1 MGFRE
6 QSRNRQIQGAT
17 GNTIATGS
25 ACTGIVLL
33 KPMAGIPSHRVALFG
48 MAEHVVAKGQIAQ
61 PQQFRYRHLIRAR
74 QTFAAL
80 AAMAATQALLSLL
93 LQIFYGIAFGCRKG
107 PSALASFWAQF
118 KSLGLAAPRLRL
130 LIPWANKNR

>member
-25 ACTGIVLL
+25 AGTGIVLL
-33 KPMAGIPSHRVALFG
+33 KPMAGIPRHPVALFG

-61 PQQFRYRHLIRAR
+61 PQQFRNRHLIRAG
-74 QTFAAL
+74 QAFPAL
-80 AAMAATQALLSLL
+80 AAMAATQSLLSLL
-93 LQIFYGIAFGCRKG
+93 LQIFYGIAFPCRKG
-107 PSALASFWAQF
+107 SISFGQL
-118 KSLGLAAPRLRL
+118 LGPIQIAWFGCPKAEAADPLGY
-130 LIPWANKNR
+130 